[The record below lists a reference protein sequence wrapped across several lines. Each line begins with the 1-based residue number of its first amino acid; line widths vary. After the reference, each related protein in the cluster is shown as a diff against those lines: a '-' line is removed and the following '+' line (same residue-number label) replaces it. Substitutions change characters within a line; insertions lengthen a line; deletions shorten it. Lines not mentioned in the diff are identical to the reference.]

1 MAMLTVML
9 SSMNNDVVQ
18 AIVLQDALPSS
29 EIPIQSKKEVRSIFL
44 IFRFITGPTELGDV
58 PTPRTPPKI
67 FVNTDSEQEE
77 LILVVYKV
85 LLKKTKLLYMYLL

>member
-1 MAMLTVML
+1 MEVGMAMLTVAL
-9 SSMNNDVVQ
+9 SGMNGDVVQ
-18 AIVLQDALPSS
+18 AIVLQDALLSS
-29 EIPIQSKKEVRSIFL
+29 EIPIQSKKWSIFPF
-44 IFRFITGPTELGDV
+44 FRFITGPTELGDV

-85 LLKKTKLLYMYLL
+85 L

>member
-1 MAMLTVML
+1 MEVGMAMLTVAL
-9 SSMNNDVVQ
+9 GVMNSDVVE

-29 EIPIQSKKEVRSIFL
+29 RIPIQSKKWSIFL

-85 LLKKTKLLYMYLL
+85 L

>member
-1 MAMLTVML
+1 MKIAWTYGGGNGYAN
-9 SSMNNDVVQ
+9 SGACGENGDVFQ
-18 AIVLQDALPSS
+18 AVVLQDALPFS
-29 EIPIQSKKEVRSIFL
+29 EIPVQSKKEVKWSIFP

-85 LLKKTKLLYMYLL
+85 L

>member
-1 MAMLTVML
+1 MKHF
-9 SSMNNDVVQ
+9 SY
-18 AIVLQDALPSS
+18 
-29 EIPIQSKKEVRSIFL
+29 
-44 IFRFITGPTELGDV
+44 FRFITGPTELGDV

-85 LLKKTKLLYMYLL
+85 L

>member
-1 MAMLTVML
+1 MEVGVAVLTEALNGVK
-9 SSMNNDVVQ
+9 SDVDQ
-18 AIVLQDALPSS
+18 AIALQDALPSS
-29 EIPIQSKKEVRSIFL
+29 EIPIQSKNWSIFL

-85 LLKKTKLLYMYLL
+85 L